1 MFTDRQN
8 TKYLIGRFEAQKR
21 DAEESLRFAEGTSWF
36 RLHEGGIDITETHK
50 QGLRDQVAEF
60 QLVLVDLQIDVS

>member
-8 TKYLIGRFEAQKR
+8 TKYLISRFEAQKR
-21 DAEESLRFAEGTSWF
+21 DAEESLRFAENTSWF
-36 RLHEGGIDITETHK
+36 RLYEGGIDITETHK

-60 QLVLVDLQIDVS
+60 QLVLDDLQVEVP